1 MTQVS
6 TPPKATALS
15 DAGQQLDE
23 LTHKTDTP
31 SELTPHLP
39 AGPSLLPKR
48 RTLHLNSCAL
58 LCQTFVLHQ
67 QASN

>member
-15 DAGQQLDE
+15 DAAQQLAE
-23 LTHKTDTP
+23 PSRTTDTP
-31 SELTPHLP
+31 GELTGDLP
-39 AGPSLLPKR
+39 AGPSLPPKR

-58 LCQTFVLHQ
+58 MSQTFDPHQ
-67 QASN
+67 KKSN